1 MFDFAEKTENM
12 SAIEIL
18 NYYRNLYYAEP
29 QVTERGIVANTINDV
44 LNLVNRQK
52 AEIEKL
58 KSKNEILS
66 HNADNA
72 FQEGLNECRELFEP
86 EIKSEAYKEFA
97 ERLKRSTVTVVL
109 GNKIYA
115 VATSKDV
122 DNILKELV
130 GEEE

>member
-44 LNLVNRQK
+44 LNLINRQK
-52 AEIEKL
+52 EEIEKL

-66 HNADNA
+66 RNADNA

-86 EIKSEAYKEFA
+86 EIKAEAYKEFA
-97 ERLKRSTVTVVL
+97 ERLKSYLLLNKKGEMSVVSFE
-109 GNKIYA
+109 N
-115 VATSKDV
+115 V
-122 DNILKELV
+122 DTLLKGMV

>member
-44 LNLVNRQK
+44 LNLINRQK
-52 AEIEKL
+52 EEIEKL
-58 KSKNEILS
+58 KSKNKILS
-66 HNADNA
+66 RNADNA
-72 FQEGLNECRELFEP
+72 FQEGLNERRELFEP

-97 ERLKRSTVTVVL
+97 ERLCVDKVSNDKTVIEAKVL
-109 GNKIYA
+109 
-115 VATSKDV
+115 
-122 DNILKELV
+122 LKEMV